1 MKKKLI
7 IAGNGTVTDKL
18 IERLLCDDRFELCG
32 FMPDNVNNKFSDF
45 YRNIKEAN
53 VSISQYS
60 ELDNISYDAIFAL
73 EYRRLIPAEVVKK
86 HFFINCH
93 AGILPKYR
101 GFHANAW
108 AIMNGEKHIG
118 YSIHRMNEKMDDGL
132 LYFVRKV
139 SISYDQTYADVHDK
153 MLNDII
159 NTTPNV
165 LFNIINGSE
174 GGVSQDAK
182 SGIIFGH
189 KFTPELGIITNFE
202 VDAEYIYNLYRCMA
216 RPLGSGI
223 KIKYR
228 GEIYDVNKVILGRNR
243 NVCNY
248 VGIPGRIVNIDSEGL
263 WVKTLDNIIILGD
276 IFNQDGESFDFE
288 HKFKIGN
295 SLTE

>member
-7 IAGNGTVTDKL
+7 IAGNGAVTDKL
-18 IERLLCDDRFELCG
+18 LQRLLRDDRFDLCG
-32 FMPDNVNNKFSDF
+32 FMPDNVNKNYSD
-45 YRNIKEAN
+45 YYCSVKEN
-53 VSISQYS
+53 TVSICDYY
-60 ELDNISYDAIFAL
+60 ELDKISYDAIFAL
-73 EYRRLIPAEVVKK
+73 EYRKLIPAEIVKK

-108 AIMNGEKHIG
+108 AIMNGENHIG

-132 LYFVRKV
+132 LYYVKKIP
-139 SISYDQTYADVHDK
+139 ISYDQTYADVHDK
-153 MLNDII
+153 MIEDII
-159 NTTPNV
+159 NNTPDI
-165 LFNIINGSE
+165 LFNIMNGSW
-174 GGVSQDAK
+174 GGVSQEIE

-189 KFTPELGIITNFE
+189 KFSPKLGIITNFE
-202 VDAEYIYNLYRCMA
+202 VEAAYIYNLYRCMA

-228 GEIYDVNKVILGRNR
+228 DKFYDVNKVILGKNR